1 MRKILDSLP
10 VADETQFIKFGAG
23 YNDEHANFILAL
35 FRKLNGLIKPAASHA
50 FYSGSTGD
58 GAPALRTQEDFDLTS
73 ANMYKQYSDFDG
85 LISALLGKES
95 LAVFALK
102 GDNMKLVAQ
111 VLYHVTNYE
120 LHDLYHLPC
129 S

>member
-1 MRKILDSLP
+1 MHEDATRSAR
-10 VADETQFIKFGAG
+10 VSGRYKFGAG
-23 YNDEHANFILAL
+23 YRDEHANFILAL
-35 FRKLNGLIKPAASHA
+35 LRKLNGLIKPAASHA

-58 GAPALRTQEDFDLTS
+58 GAPALRTQENFNLTS
-73 ANMYKQYSDFDG
+73 ANMYTQYSAFDG
-85 LISALLGKES
+85 LISALLGNES
-95 LAVFALK
+95 LAVFALQ

-111 VLYHVTNYE
+111 VLYHVTHYE